1 MEGMLTKFLAGELFS
16 DPLVGKLFLLFIFV
30 VGSAQ
35 VVRWIHE
42 WWKTGKLKTRAQVQE
57 KQVSEEKG
65 QWKKV
70 VEELV
75 KETKARNERADRIYE
90 KVGKILEGVSWL
102 VNVHDKVDEEGR
114 YVWYGRKSL
123 EIAIGKLA
131 RSVDKQTEVMDKM
144 WGEIKDTGHKVQRLD
159 DKISGSL

>member
-1 MEGMLTKFLAGELFS
+1 MEGMLTKFLAGELFK

-42 WWKTGKLKTRAQVQE
+42 WWKTGKLKTKAQVQE

-90 KVGKILEGVSWL
+90 KIGKILDSVLWL

-114 YVWYGRKSL
+114 YVWYARKSL
-123 EIAIGKLA
+123 EIAIEKLA
-131 RSVDKQTEVMDKM
+131 RSVDKQTAVMDRM
-144 WGEIKDTGHKVQRLD
+144 WGEIKDTGHKVERLD
-159 DKISGSL
+159 DKIAGSL